1 MTYALSLPLQQ
12 AVFAALGGSAALT
25 AKVADRI
32 YDAPP
37 HGDDPLSTDGP
48 YITIGDERVEAWG
61 AADQG
66 GAAHEIDISVHSR
79 NLGFAE
85 AKEIGGIVSDV
96 LEGMSGPLTRGR
108 VVLARFI
115 AARTK
120 RTGQG
125 GGRRVDLRFR
135 FLIED

>member
-12 AVFAALGGSAALT
+12 AVFTALGGSAAL
-25 AKVADRI
+25 AAFVADRI

-37 HGDDPLSTDGP
+37 HGDDPLSDEGP
-48 YITIGDERVEAWG
+48 YLTIGDEKVEAWSS
-61 AADQG
+61 ADQG
-66 GAAHEIDISVHSR
+66 GAAHEIDISVHTQ
-79 NLGFAE
+79 NQGFAE
-85 AKEIGGIVSDV
+85 AKEIGGVVSDIV
-96 LEGMSGPLTRGR
+96 EGMSGPLTRGR
-108 VVLARFI
+108 IVLARFI